1 MLFCNTAQEVE
12 MRTVFIYI
20 TIITAILS
28 TPFTTQAEEKH
39 GRFFAGTGL
48 SYVGEDFD
56 DGDLKKVPGNSNID
70 NSWGINVFGGYWW
83 LKHLAVEGNF
93 NGYADFNGEA
103 GDIDFDI
110 SIWTVMLDLK
120 VISPSLWEDRIFP
133 YVRIGGGYM
142 MSEIDSDI
150 GNSDESDFAYNI
162 GLGCDVFV
170 KDRISVGFD
179 GKRVW
184 GTGDVS
190 EFNHYA
196 LTVRAAYHF

>member
-1 MLFCNTAQEVE
+1 
-12 MRTVFIYI
+12 MRTVFIYV
-20 TIITAILS
+20 TIIAGILS
-28 TPFTTQAEEKH
+28 TPFTSQAEEKH
-39 GRFFAGTGL
+39 GRFFAGAGL

-56 DGDLKKVPGNSNID
+56 DGDLRTLPGNSNID

-83 LKHLAVEGNF
+83 IKHLAVEGNF
-93 NGYADFNGEA
+93 NWYADFDGQVGA
-103 GDIDFDI
+103 IDFDV

-133 YVRIGGGYM
+133 YLRIGGGYM
-142 MSEIDSDI
+142 IGEIDSDN

-170 KDRISVGFD
+170 KDRISVGLD

-190 EFNHYA
+190 EYNHYV

>member
-1 MLFCNTAQEVE
+1 MLFSNANQEVE
-12 MRTVFIYI
+12 MRTVFIYV
-20 TIITAILS
+20 TIITGILS
-28 TPFTTQAEEKH
+28 FTFFSQAEDKH
-39 GRFFAGTGL
+39 GRFFAGAGL

-56 DGDLKKVPGNSNID
+56 DGDLKKISDNSNID
-70 NSWGINVFGGYWW
+70 SSWGFNIFGGYWW

-93 NGYADFNGEA
+93 NWYADFDGEV
-103 GDIDFDI
+103 DNKDFDI

-142 MSEIDSDI
+142 ITEIDTNN
-150 GNSDESDFAYNI
+150 GNSDESDFGYNI

-170 KDRISVGFD
+170 TDRISVGLD
-179 GKRVW
+179 GKRIW

-190 EFNHYA
+190 EFNHYVG
-196 LTVRAAYHF
+196 TVRAAYHF

>member
-1 MLFCNTAQEVE
+1 
-12 MRTVFIYI
+12 MRTIFIYV
-20 TIITAILS
+20 TIISGILS
-28 TPFTTQAEEKH
+28 FTFMPQAEDKH
-39 GRFFAGTGL
+39 GRFFAGAGL

-56 DGDLKKVPGNSNID
+56 DGDLRKIPGNSNID
-70 NSWGINVFGGYWW
+70 DSWGVNIFGGYWW

-93 NGYADFNGEA
+93 NWHADFDGEVNNK
-103 GDIDFDI
+103 DFDI

-133 YVRIGGGYM
+133 YVRVGGGYM
-142 MSEIDSDI
+142 ITEINTNN
-150 GNSDESDFAYNI
+150 GNSDESDFGYNI

-170 KDRISVGFD
+170 THRISVGLD

-190 EFNHYA
+190 EFNHYVG
-196 LTVRAAYHF
+196 TVRAAYHF

>member
-1 MLFCNTAQEVE
+1 
-12 MRTVFIYI
+12 MRTIFIYI
-20 TIITAILS
+20 TIISGILS
-28 TPFTTQAEEKH
+28 FTFISQAEDKH
-39 GRFFAGTGL
+39 GRFFAGAGL

-56 DGDLKKVPGNSNID
+56 DGDLKKISDNSNID
-70 NSWGINVFGGYWW
+70 DSWGVNIFGGYWW

-93 NGYADFNGEA
+93 NWYADFDGEVENK
-103 GDIDFDI
+103 DFDI

-142 MSEIDSDI
+142 ITEIDSNN
-150 GNSDESDFAYNI
+150 GNSDESDFGYNI

-170 KDRISVGFD
+170 THRISVGLD
-179 GKRVW
+179 GKRIW

-190 EFNHYA
+190 EFNHYVGT
-196 LTVRAAYHF
+196 LRAAYHF

>member
-1 MLFCNTAQEVE
+1 MRKVFLFTTLIVG
-12 MRTVFIYI
+12 
-20 TIITAILS
+20 ILS
-28 TPFTTQAEEKH
+28 APFALQAEDKH
-39 GRFFAGTGL
+39 DRFYAGAGL

-56 DGDLKKVPGNSNID
+56 DGDLKRLPGNSNID

-83 LKHLAVEGNF
+83 IEYLALEGNF
-93 NGYADFNGEA
+93 NWFADFDGEVD
-103 GDIDFDI
+103 DIDFDI

-142 MSEIDSDI
+142 IGEIDSDN
-150 GNSDESDFAYNI
+150 GSRDESDFAYNI

-170 KDRISVGFD
+170 IDRLSVGLD

-196 LTVRAAYHF
+196 VTVRAAYHF

>member
-1 MLFCNTAQEVE
+1 MLFCNANQEVE
-12 MRTVFIYI
+12 MRTIFIYI
-20 TIITAILS
+20 TIISGILS
-28 TPFTTQAEEKH
+28 FTFISQAEDKH
-39 GRFFAGTGL
+39 GRFFAGAGL

-56 DGDLKKVPGNSNID
+56 DGDLRKIPGNSNID
-70 NSWGINVFGGYWW
+70 DSWGVNIFGGYWW

-93 NGYADFNGEA
+93 NWYADFDGEV
-103 GDIDFDI
+103 DNKDFNI

-133 YVRIGGGYM
+133 YVRVGGGYM
-142 MSEIDSDI
+142 ITEINTNN
-150 GNSDESDFAYNI
+150 GNSDESDFGYNI

-170 KDRISVGFD
+170 THRISVGLD

-190 EFNHYA
+190 EFNHYVG
-196 LTVRAAYHF
+196 TVRAAYHF

>member
-1 MLFCNTAQEVE
+1 
-12 MRTVFIYI
+12 MRTVFLFTTLIVG
-20 TIITAILS
+20 ILS
-28 TPFTTQAEEKH
+28 APLSSQAEDKH
-39 GRFFAGTGL
+39 GRFFAGAGL
-48 SYVGEDFD
+48 SYVGENFD
-56 DGDLKKVPGNSNID
+56 DGDLKKLPGGSSID
-70 NSWGINVFGGYWW
+70 DSWGINVFGGYWW
-83 LKHLAVEGNF
+83 IEHLAVEGNF
-93 NGYADFNGEA
+93 NWYADFDGEV

-120 VISPSLWEDRIFP
+120 VISPALWQDRIFP

-142 MSEIDSDI
+142 IGEIDSDN
-150 GNSDESDFAYNI
+150 GNRVESDFAYNI

-170 KDRISVGFD
+170 IDRLSVGLD

-196 LTVRAAYHF
+196 VTVRAAYHF